1 LVLITWFPIGHR
13 WLLQKAAE
21 LWVWLR
27 ITLLAAS
34 CSLRNSCDFS
44 DGNWSCC
51 ENEDLSKFCVDRYAA
66 RRSRPHS
73 SWIGCGWKWMN
84 MGGSLELVVLR
95 GGRSTLNFFQV
106 YHIPYTLILEQTH
119 VEMVQDRMREV
130 PSCQTQHRQEES
142 ILPMV
147 RRVWFAVLNC
157 RPHNWPSGKLT

>member
-1 LVLITWFPIGHR
+1 
-13 WLLQKAAE
+13 
-21 LWVWLR
+21 
-27 ITLLAAS
+27 
-34 CSLRNSCDFS
+34 
-44 DGNWSCC
+44 
-51 ENEDLSKFCVDRYAA
+51 
-66 RRSRPHS
+66 
-73 SWIGCGWKWMN
+73 

-147 RRVWFAVLNC
+147 RRVWFAVLVCCPQIADHTIDPLVN
-157 RPHNWPSGKLT
+157 